1 MIIKHTNFFKKM
13 QFKISLPIFL
23 SYTLLMVSSVQSQDS
38 IFNAVPMQGKMLM
51 PAIRY
56 MSAHGHLMVT
66 LPNETPH
73 LTPLEESHPDTHF
86 ALTSPWYDD
95 LDPETQGMAFN
106 RQYGFVMDGASDLL
120 PLGMAVWIRMLSSDH
135 GLEVYQYRNISETE
149 QIWEP
154 MFITNGS
161 SEVFEWNMKMFHP
174 AFVGP
179 RNSGAKSAE
188 FEAYV
193 VDTDTSERVQE
204 IDGASFT
211 LTWTAARPEGMPVLS
226 ISQKI
231 VLNWEGAFGHH
242 MLQSTHDLDSG
253 EWSMMH
259 VNPTLIDGKYTVI
272 LDGDHHGMYFRLAPH
287 AP

>member
-1 MIIKHTNFFKKM
+1 
-13 QFKISLPIFL
+13 
-23 SYTLLMVSSVQSQDS
+23 
-38 IFNAVPMQGKMLM
+38 M
-51 PAIRY
+51 PSIRY
-56 MSAHGHLMVT
+56 MSAHGHLMVMV
-66 LPNETPH
+66 PDETPH

-86 ALTSPWYDD
+86 SVTSPWYDD

-120 PLGMAVWIRMLSSDH
+120 PLGMAVWIRRLSSNH
-135 GLEVYQYRNISETE
+135 GLEVYQYRNMSDTE
-149 QIWEP
+149 QTWEP
-154 MFITNGS
+154 MFGTSGS

-174 AFVGP
+174 AFVVP

-193 VDTDTSERVQE
+193 VDTDTGERVQE

-211 LTWTAARPEGMPVLS
+211 LTWTAARPEGMLELS
-226 ISQKI
+226 ISQRI
-231 VLNWEGAFGHH
+231 VLTWEGAFGHH